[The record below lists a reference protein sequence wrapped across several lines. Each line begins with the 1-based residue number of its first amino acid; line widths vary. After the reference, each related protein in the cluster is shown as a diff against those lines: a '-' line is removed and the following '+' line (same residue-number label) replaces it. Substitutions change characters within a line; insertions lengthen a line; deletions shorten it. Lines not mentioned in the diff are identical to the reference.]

1 MNTPE
6 NATVEAAAT
15 PAVIGRWRFRRL
27 TLVMLG
33 GIVLIVVAVT
43 AVEIAYKGTAQYR
56 DAVIRLHPAGY
67 WQLGETSGTRGRDEV
82 TGKYDATFHNVGLG
96 VAGPIAHNT
105 TTAPSFNG
113 LNSFIDLGDKW
124 NFPGTSPFTLVA
136 WVKPTLVTNQFQRIF
151 SDETRTAAR
160 TGYAVWL
167 NRTPSGVILG
177 FERMLD
183 YTSKGGVQDSV
194 TAHVHIP
201 GTAYALV
208 AAVFDGRRLRL
219 FVNEE
224 LVAQS
229 IPAIPLGLPNSKSS
243 LYLGRFTGAAE
254 SAFEGAIAQVA
265 IFRSGL
271 SLLELQ
277 ELYTAAK

>member
-1 MNTPE
+1 M
-6 NATVEAAAT
+6 NATEKAT
-15 PAVIGRWRFRRL
+15 LEVAELPVGASRRRL
-27 TLVMLG
+27 KRSTLLMLG
-33 GIVLIVVAVT
+33 GAVLIVAAVT
-43 AVEIAYKGTAQYR
+43 ALEIAYKGTTQYH
-56 DAVIRLHPAGY
+56 DAVTRLHPAGY

-82 TGKYDATFHNVGLG
+82 TGKYDATFHGVGLG
-96 VAGPIAHNT
+96 VAGPIAHST
-105 TTAPSFNG
+105 ATAPSFNG
-113 LNSFIDLGDKW
+113 LNSFIDLGDEW

-151 SDETRTAAR
+151 SDETTKAAR

-167 NRTPSGVILG
+167 NRTPSGVVLG
-177 FERMLD
+177 FERVLD
-183 YTSKGGVQDSV
+183 YTAKSGVQDSV
-194 TAHVHIP
+194 TAPVNIP
-201 GTAYALV
+201 GIAYTLV

-219 FVNEE
+219 FVNDE

-229 IPAIPLGLPNSKSS
+229 IPPTPLDLPRSKSS
-243 LYLGRFTGAAE
+243 LYLGRFTGAPE